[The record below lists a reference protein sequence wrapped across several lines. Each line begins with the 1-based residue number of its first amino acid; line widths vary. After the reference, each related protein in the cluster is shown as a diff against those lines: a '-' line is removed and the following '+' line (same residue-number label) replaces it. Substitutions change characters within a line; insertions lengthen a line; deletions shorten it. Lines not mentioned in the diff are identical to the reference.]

1 MNIEIL
7 NSAIQDLHFQ
17 IVYDRDESKEE
28 PGQGQFSYTPANDDV
43 KKTFGDDVVQAQ
55 LDVTYK
61 EEMYDMSATV
71 FAIIRLSG
79 EMVGII
85 ERQSNDKEL
94 EDDEQGMLNDLNNA
108 VIPALSSK
116 ARAYAALLSTEASN
130 FAIMPADFDGG
141 QTSKESNNDEA

>member
-17 IVYDRDESKEE
+17 IVYDRDESKDE
-28 PGQGQFSYTPANDDV
+28 PGKGKFSYTPANPDV

-55 LDVTYK
+55 LEVTYK
-61 EEMYDMSATV
+61 EEMYDLSATV
-71 FAIIRLSG
+71 FAIVRLSG

-85 ERQSNDKEL
+85 ERQSSDKKV
-94 EDDEQGMLNDLNNA
+94 EDDEQAMLDNLNNA
-108 VIPALSSK
+108 IIPALSAK

-130 FAIMPADFDGG
+130 FAIMPADFDN
-141 QTSKESNNDEA
+141 QQANDPDAE

>member
-17 IVYDRDESKEE
+17 IVYDRDESKDE
-28 PGQGQFSYTPANDDV
+28 PGKGQFSYTPANPDV

-55 LDVTYK
+55 LEVTYK
-61 EEMYDMSATV
+61 EEMYDLSATV
-71 FAIIRLSG
+71 FAIVRLSG

-85 ERQSNDKEL
+85 ERQSEDKKIE
-94 EDDEQGMLNDLNNA
+94 EDEQGMLDNLNNA
-108 VIPALSSK
+108 IIPALSAK

-130 FAIMPADFDGG
+130 FAIMPADFDNREPK
-141 QTSKESNNDEA
+141 QADAE